1 MGHVSTPHSPQ
12 NGDLLKFCQTAR
24 KLIEPES
31 YSTSSTSHLTC
42 RALSYQ
48 CVPVMRCTAYEHLIC
63 LSLDSVLH
71 GALQV
76 VTELRFVRSII
87 QLLARAGYEMLFES
101 DINGHFN
108 LVDLS
113 CGGGVRCSI
122 MFSPRSNTVGQSAG
136 SSTTVSA
143 REKNQRK

>member
-1 MGHVSTPHSPQ
+1 
-12 NGDLLKFCQTAR
+12 
-24 KLIEPES
+24 
-31 YSTSSTSHLTC
+31 
-42 RALSYQ
+42 
-48 CVPVMRCTAYEHLIC
+48 MRCTAHDRLIC

-76 VTELRFVRSII
+76 VTELRFVRFVI
-87 QLLARAGYEMLFES
+87 QLLARAGYEMLFEG

-108 LVDLS
+108 PVDLS

-122 MFSPRSNTVGQSAG
+122 MSSPRSTTVGQSAG

-143 REKNQRK
+143 ECKREEPEETVHVCGPRDEVR